1 MELIQ
6 YVTENL
12 GEHKLHGEEINLKT
26 CPFCGKSKWKF
37 YLNTKNG
44 LYNCFHASCRAKG
57 HINKLASEK
66 EITISDNFQQ
76 GTNNNLKEVDFDFST
91 LNYLGQTGKDYLKSR
106 SITNETLEKMKYQVL
121 QKNEWIIFLYS
132 EKTMLVGFKARKIK
146 EKKFFSAKGSK
157 AVLFN
162 FDYVDFDKPLLIVE
176 GEIDCLSAL
185 ESGIDNVV
193 SVPFGVSNLDWIN
206 NHFEDLKKFP
216 EIILAFDND
225 EAGKKANI
233 EVIRRLEDEECNTF
247 ISVLELKEYKD
258 LNEALNDEKDLKE
271 IINNNKKE
279 VTIQDVIAFKD
290 IESDFKEYE
299 RYRTGIKGLDMYLG
313 GIRMGEVSIF
323 SGSAGSGKST
333 LANQLLVQGILSG
346 YRGYIFSGELPNN
359 QLSRW
364 IIKQF
369 CNETELYKKT
379 DSYTEKTEYFPTKNA
394 SEKVKDILS
403 DKLLVDKNSTIFY
416 KELLKKM
423 EFLIKRNGVKIFLID
438 NLMKVDCGEAIET
451 SENEVKFVSGLKDIV
466 NKYQVH
472 IMLVAHPRKPDS
484 TGKTG
489 QYDIYGS
496 SKIPNLVDNIIFVKR
511 LLSDDDW
518 KSIPEIQR
526 EQLRS
531 LNISTIITQ
540 HKSREGFELG
550 GGVPLNFSG
559 KTNRFYINKIN
570 EINIKIENDFEK
582 SLDEIEKLLGV

>member
-1 MELIQ
+1 MNLIE

-12 GEHKLHGEEINLKT
+12 GEYKQHGEEINLKE

-37 YLNTKNG
+37 YLNRKNG

-57 HINKLASEK
+57 HINKLAAEK
-66 EITISDNFQQ
+66 EITIDDDFEQ
-76 GTNNNLKEVDFDFST
+76 GTNNQLKEVDFDFST
-91 LNYLGQTGKDYLKSR
+91 LGYLNRSGKEYLTGRGISSD
-106 SITNETLEKMKYQVL
+106 TLEQMKYQVL
-121 QKNEWIIFLYS
+121 QKNDWIIFLYS
-132 EKTMLVGFKARKIK
+132 EKTMLVGFKARNIK
-146 EKKFFSAKGSK
+146 EKRFFSAKGSK

-185 ESGIDNVV
+185 ESGIENVV

-225 EAGKKANI
+225 EPGRKANT
-233 EVIRRLEDEECNTF
+233 EVIRRLEDEECNTL

-258 LNEALNDEKDLKE
+258 LNEALNDEKDLQE
-271 IINNNKKE
+271 IIKLNKKE
-279 VTIQDVIAFKD
+279 ITIQDVIAFED
-290 IESDFKEYE
+290 IDTEFKEYE

-369 CNETELYKKT
+369 CNEKDLYKKT
-379 DSYTEKTEYFPTKNA
+379 DSYTEKTEYYPTKDA
-394 SEKVKDILS
+394 AERVKKTLGDR
-403 DKLLVDKNSTIFY
+403 LLVDENSTIYY

-423 EFLIKRNGVKIFLID
+423 EFLIKRNGIKIFLID

-451 SENEVKFVSGLKDIV
+451 SENEVKFVSGLKDLV

-511 LLSDDDW
+511 LVSEDDW
-518 KSIPEIQR
+518 KTIPETQK
-526 EQLRS
+526 EELRA
-531 LNISTIITQ
+531 LNVSTIITQ

-570 EINIKIENDFEK
+570 EINIEAENDFEK